1 VIGVPGL
8 RVMDASLLPTTVRG
22 NIHLTVLM
30 VAERL
35 ASRLIA
41 EYSQMDEVGAAIG
54 EEVDSN
60 LRARL

>member
-1 VIGVPGL
+1 
-8 RVMDASLLPTTVRG
+8 MDASLLPTTVRG